1 MKLKLLLLLPVL
13 SVYSLSAQL
22 VISPGAQLSLTG
34 NPTLTLQNTS
44 LVNNGIFNPGN
55 SLVRFTGNSGSTIS
69 GSQPTSFFELEIDK
83 TNNTSV
89 SLERAIAV
97 SQRVLF
103 SSGFLDLNGFNTDL
117 GTTGHLDGE
126 QENTRVIGANGGDVR
141 FQVSLNAPAGSNP
154 ANLGLFITSNENLGN
169 LIIKRGH
176 QSQTNGSGLG
186 KSILRYYE
194 LIPAN
199 NTNLNATLRF
209 SYMDGELNGLDENA
223 IVFFES
229 QNNTS
234 WNLLGFNTRNVTT
247 NFVEKT
253 GINSFARFTLS
264 TVDNPLPVRFISF
277 IANCQDENVQL
288 TWKTA
293 QEQNSSLFRIE
304 SSQDGIRWNVI
315 GTLPAA
321 GNSNTETNYS
331 FTDINA
337 AKNLLYRVAE
347 QDRDGNEQFSTVVR
361 SSCATTDGFSVWPN
375 PFHDQ
380 VRININTSNQSD
392 ILIKVFDGKGA
403 LVKLQKAVIVPGSNQ
418 INLHMDAMANGVYHL
433 SLIWDNGRTVKTVQ
447 VLKQ

>member
-1 MKLKLLLLLPVL
+1 MK
-13 SVYSLSAQL
+13 
-22 VISPGAQLSLTG
+22 
-34 NPTLTLQNTS
+34 
-44 LVNNGIFNPGN
+44 
-55 SLVRFTGNSGSTIS
+55 
-69 GSQPTSFFELEIDK
+69 
-83 TNNTSV
+83 
-89 SLERAIAV
+89 
-97 SQRVLF
+97 
-103 SSGFLDLNGFNTDL
+103 
-117 GTTGHLDGE
+117 
-126 QENTRVIGANGGDVR
+126 
-141 FQVSLNAPAGSNP
+141 
-154 ANLGLFITSNENLGN
+154 
-169 LIIKRGH
+169 
-176 QSQTNGSGLG
+176 
-186 KSILRYYE
+186 
-194 LIPAN
+194 
-199 NTNLNATLRF
+199 
-209 SYMDGELNGLDENA
+209 
-223 IVFFES
+223 
-229 QNNTS
+229 
-234 WNLLGFNTRNVTT
+234 
-247 NFVEKT
+247 KT

-321 GNSNTETNYS
+321 GNSNTETTYS